1 MTTKIKRARQGGNP
15 NLALTNPSN
24 MTRNKEAFYML
35 ANNSNLSKLAR
46 HQRSNQ
52 KSSSPWITHQAGSIF
67 GYELSIAKDQSV
79 HDYWKPDPFF
89 SWIHANNAEDILFR
103 ALIKLA
109 PLHPV
114 VSYQGDTSIWV
125 SPPPSGSGNTV
136 GIIIGKDKLGGIRLI
151 GSNLISTPD
160 NSRGLPDENIFDSF
174 ALKEYWR
181 DKNNFIQEQIG
192 LRMTSDEARISI
204 VVEKEAQKYRTMA
217 IYILAITDSGN
228 YFAIDTAVVD
238 GNYPSDMSNE
248 FVGEIL

>member
-1 MTTKIKRARQGGNP
+1 MTTKIKRARKGANP

-24 MTRNKEAFYML
+24 MTRNKEALYML
-35 ANNSNLSKLAR
+35 ANNSNLSKLTC

-52 KSSSPWITHQAGSIF
+52 KSSSPWITHQTGSTF
-67 GYELSIAKDQSV
+67 GYELSIAKDHSV
-79 HDYWKPDPFF
+79 HEYWKPDPFF

-136 GIIIGKDKLGGIRLI
+136 GIIIGKDKLGTIRLI
-151 GSNLISTPD
+151 GTNLMSTPNNSSGLPEPNIFSSFNLIK
-160 NSRGLPDENIFDSF
+160 NGLDKSF
-174 ALKEYWR
+174 
-181 DKNNFIQEQIG
+181 FIQKQIG
-192 LRMTSDEARISI
+192 LRMTSDEVINSKVVDREAR
-204 VVEKEAQKYRTMA
+204 KYRTMA
-217 IYILAITDSGN
+217 IYVLAIADDAN

-238 GNYPSDMSNE
+238 GNYPSDMRKE